1 MISRILCYICI
12 LVTIYLHANIV
23 NVLVSRLA
31 VHSVLWTSVRSV
43 GKIVRKYWDDAIAT
57 INAALLE
64 KLKAKYLVC
73 AGSPARGYK
82 YILLV

>member
-1 MISRILCYICI
+1 
-12 LVTIYLHANIV
+12 
-23 NVLVSRLA
+23 
-31 VHSVLWTSVRSV
+31 V